1 MRTMKLDKRWMA
13 AALVTVLALGA
24 AGWWFVRDGDG
35 AVQYRTAKIERGSL
49 LATVAASGTVTPVTQ
64 VQVGTQVSG
73 QIKELFAD
81 FNSEVKAGQLLARI
95 DPEAFEYK
103 LRQVQA
109 DLDSAR
115 AQVMNA
121 QAGAAAGQAAVSRA
135 AVDLAEA
142 QRALQRNQELVAQG
156 FISPAQLETSRALVA
171 SQQAAM
177 KSAQAQA
184 AVAQAQI
191 ASAQAAV
198 RQREALV
205 AQAKIDIE
213 RTEIRS
219 PVSGVVIK
227 RSVELGQTVAASL
240 QAPELFVIAQN
251 LQDMQVQVAIDEA
264 DISRVKVDQKA
275 SFTVDA
281 FAGRTFDGKVT
292 QVRKASTNTQ
302 NVITYT
308 VVVSFANAESRLL
321 PGMTANVKLVTDT
334 RDSVLKVPNAA
345 LRVRIAGVEPAA
357 SAASGGWGPGDAA
370 NRPRDGVV
378 RSANAQEAPRRQGG
392 AEITPEQ
399 RARFQAM
406 RAEGGGRQA
415 ARGRIYLLVNGKP
428 QAHNVRTGITDGAMT
443 EIAVP
448 PNSPS
453 AGVVVEGAD
462 VIVGTVSAGSEA
474 ATSNTRRAPSG
485 PRMQF

>member
-1 MRTMKLDKRWMA
+1 MRTMKLNRRWMA
-13 AALVTVLALGA
+13 AGLAVLLALGA
-24 AGWWFVRDGDG
+24 AGWWLLRDGAG

-49 LATVAASGTVTPVTQ
+49 QSTVAASGTVTPVTQ

-73 QIKELFAD
+73 QIKELLVD
-81 FNSEVKAGQLLARI
+81 FNTEVKSGQLLARI

-121 QAGAAAGQAAVSRA
+121 QAGAAASQAAVSRA

-184 AVAQAQI
+184 AVSQAQI
-191 ASAQAAV
+191 AGAQAAV

-205 AQAKIDIE
+205 AQAKVDIE

-281 FAGRTFDGKVT
+281 FAGRSFDGRVT

-334 RDSVLKVPNAA
+334 RDNVLKVPNAA

-370 NRPRDGVV
+370 NRPREGVV
-378 RSANAQEAPRRQGG
+378 RSANAQEAPRR
-392 AEITPEQ
+392 EFTSEQ

-415 ARGRIYLLVNGKP
+415 SRGRIYLLVNGRP

-443 EIAVP
+443 EIVVP
-448 PNSPS
+448 PNSPG
-453 AGVVVEGAD
+453 AAVVVEGAD
-462 VIVGTVSAGSEA
+462 VIVGTVTPGSEA
-474 ATSNTRRAPSG
+474 TSSTTRRAPSG

>member
-1 MRTMKLDKRWMA
+1 MGTMKLTKTRWIA
-13 AALVTVLALGA
+13 LAVAALLALGGTA
-24 AGWWFVRDGDG
+24 WWWWRDGSG
-35 AVQYRTAKIERGSL
+35 AVQYRTAKVERGSL
-49 LATVAASGTVTPVTQ
+49 QATVAASGTVTPVTQ

-121 QAGAAAGQAAVSRA
+121 QASAAAGQAAVSRA

-142 QRALQRNQELVAQG
+142 QRALQRNQDLVAQG
-156 FISPAQLETSRALVA
+156 FISAAQLETSRALVA

-184 AVAQAQI
+184 AVGQAQI

-281 FAGRTFDGKVT
+281 FTGRTFDGKVT

-321 PGMTANVKLVTDT
+321 PGMTANVKLATDT
-334 RDSVLKVPNAA
+334 RDNVLKVPNAA
-345 LRVRIAGVEPAA
+345 LRVRIPGVEPAGPA
-357 SAASGGWGPGDAA
+357 GSGAMGGPADAA
-370 NRPRDGVV
+370 ARPREGVV
-378 RSANAQEAPRRQGG
+378 RNANAQDAPRR
-392 AEITPEQ
+392 EVTPEQ

-406 RAEGGGRQA
+406 RAEGGGRQRA
-415 ARGRIYLLVNGKP
+415 RIYLLVDGRP

-443 EIAVP
+443 EISVP
-448 PNSPS
+448 PNSPG
-453 AGVVVEGAD
+453 AAVVVEGAD
-462 VIVGTVSAGSEA
+462 VIVGTVTAGAEAGRPA
-474 ATSNTRRAPSG
+474 ATRPAG